1 MVMLVSLQQAKDHL
15 RVDSS
20 DEDNDL
26 TLKIH
31 AASAA
36 VLNYIRNGADVFT
49 DSAGDPIVDSN
60 GAPMGIP
67 YEIQAATL
75 LMLGYLYK
83 DRDGDPDKAYEHGY
97 LPMPVMSLLYPYR
110 VPSLK

>member
-1 MVMLVSLQQAKDHL
+1 MVMLVSLAQGKEHL

-31 AASAA
+31 AASAV
-36 VLNYIRNGADVFT
+36 VLNYIRNGADSFT
-49 DSAGDPIVDSN
+49 DSAGDAIVDSN
-60 GAPMGIP
+60 GNPLGIP

-75 LMLGYLYK
+75 LMLGYLYTN
-83 DRDGDPDKAYEHGY
+83 RDSDPDKAYGLGT
-97 LPMPVMSLLYPYR
+97 LPNDVTALLYTYR
-110 VPSLK
+110 VPSLR

>member
-1 MVMLVSLQQAKDHL
+1 MVMLVSLSQAKDHL
-15 RVDSS
+15 RIDN
-20 DEDNDL
+20 DDGDNDL

-31 AASAA
+31 AASGA

-49 DSAGDPIVDSN
+49 DSTGEPILDSN
-60 GAPMGIP
+60 DAPIGVP

-75 LMLGYLYK
+75 LMLGYLFK
-83 DRDGDPDKAYEHGY
+83 DRDADPDKAYTHGY
-97 LPMPVMSLLYPYR
+97 LPMPVMSLLYPHR